1 MRTMSTP
8 DVSSSASGFSSMGFH
23 LSVPGMRPCAKKN
36 RCLSRF
42 AFPVGGG
49 SGLTRMV
56 MRGRDE
62 RWTTSRSDITTLTA
76 IPISTFQMIVRKN
89 VSDMSSR
96 SIHARILCA
105 AEVSAPFSFAAR
117 DSGWGHP
124 PPVELGIVRE
134 L

>member
-1 MRTMSTP
+1 
-8 DVSSSASGFSSMGFH
+8 
-23 LSVPGMRPCAKKN
+23 
-36 RCLSRF
+36 
-42 AFPVGGG
+42 
-49 SGLTRMV
+49 

-117 DSGWGHP
+117 DSRWGHSP
-124 PPVELGIVRE
+124 PIELGIARE
-134 L
+134 LREQREHDEADAVMAKRRWVR